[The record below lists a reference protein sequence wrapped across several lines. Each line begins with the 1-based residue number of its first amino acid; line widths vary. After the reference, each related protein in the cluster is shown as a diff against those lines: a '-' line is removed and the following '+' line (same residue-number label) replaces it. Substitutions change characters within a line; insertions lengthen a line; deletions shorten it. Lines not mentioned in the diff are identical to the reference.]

1 MSRLSS
7 IQRSKYKALEEE
19 RWEDAQYFNILEQ
32 REIQAIRDYPPVI
45 GTKPELIVYQYLLS
59 LGIRFQYQYFL
70 ADNPQTFRPES
81 VWKPDFML
89 PDYNVIIEVYGEYWH
104 SLPQN
109 REDDELKRKYALLN
123 GYVVLREGIAEW
135 PSDRNWNGGKYVIWW
150 ESEIY
155 QDIAGLF
162 ARDLPEIAFAPVK
175 RGVPDIMLERWETL
189 KIKQE
194 KALAKTRAAKMVPKV
209 RGPKI
214 SAPVLRARRYDKIR
228 YQLPSISPRKT
239 IRSSRA

>member
-1 MSRLSS
+1 MSRLTS
-7 IQRSKYKALEEE
+7 IQRSKYKALDEE
-19 RWEDAQYFNILEQ
+19 RWEDAQYFDILEQ
-32 REIQAIRDYPPVI
+32 REIQTMRDYPPI
-45 GTKPELIVYQYLLS
+45 PATKPELIVYQYLLS
-59 LGIRFQYQYFL
+59 LGIRFQFQYFL

-81 VWKPDFML
+81 VWKPDFIL

-109 REDDELKRKYALLN
+109 REDDELKRRYALIN
-123 GYVVLREGIAEW
+123 GYVVLREGISEW
-135 PSDRNWNGGKYVIWW
+135 PSDGNWHGGKYVIWW

-162 ARDLPEIAFAPVK
+162 ARDLPEIAFGPIK

-194 KALAKTRAAKMVPKV
+194 EALAKFKAARIVPKV
-209 RGPKI
+209 KGPKI
-214 SAPVLRARRYDKIR
+214 SIPTLRKRKYAQVRYK
-228 YQLPSISPRKT
+228 LPTISPRKT
-239 IRSSRA
+239 I